1 MSIMGN
7 HALGD
12 RLLYL
17 ENGLTIADG
26 IKFLA
31 AAIAEKDL
39 GQQVFGDP
47 YRMWKDLLSKAAIK
61 HIGHSFFP
69 ELGQSNL

>member
-17 ENGLTIADG
+17 ENALTIADDL
-26 IKFLA
+26 KFLA
-31 AAIAEKDL
+31 ATIVEKDL
-39 GQQVFGDP
+39 GQQVFGDS
-47 YRMWKDLLSKAAIK
+47 YRMWRDLLSQTATK
-61 HIGHSFFP
+61 HVGHSFVP
-69 ELGQSNL
+69 